1 MLRPHDV
8 GERTART
15 TTQRVLGGAAA
26 ALITVAGAGAG
37 ALSGPAP
44 AGVWSYQAID
54 LVATQA
60 AITMNGTFTPDVT
73 PQFQAA
79 VLDAYIGP
87 LVGPGYTGLPLRTPQ
102 DLWPLSGVT
111 ALTYNDSTRVGYG
124 ILKDKYEEIVGQ
136 NTADGQPD
144 TPMVVFGYS
153 QSAFIAS
160 MFDEY
165 LAEVRAGGGAVPPT
179 TFVQI
184 GNTNIPNG
192 GLMARFNGL
201 GLTPWTPLVFAPTK
215 TGNTTYEVFRQYD
228 PFADFP
234 KYTLNVLAVANSL
247 MGYLLHFTLPV
258 SGSAPWLSPVIR
270 VLNRL
275 MTPISLNPASP
286 NYIEPIETRYEDTV
300 YKFVPTAQLPLLAPL
315 YALGMSRLA
324 DALDPVFRPVIEAGY
339 DRSESFGVPTPAV
352 FGLGPHLAPAL
363 QQSWQALRQLV
374 NPGTADSTA
383 AIEVPVASPSA
394 SIEASP
400 KPPSASAESLPQ
412 AESVAAASV
421 ASDGVAS
428 DDSAGAALSTASPA
442 PAAAPSAPPAVTE
455 IAQTGSENSTDS
467 PPAGGDLATTID
479 HADHS
484 AVGAVLAGTDDAS
497 NAVSQRQRGK
507 VVARPGS
514 DPATDGSRAPRSRH
528 TGR

>member
-1 MLRPHDV
+1 MP
-8 GERTART
+8 RTHEMGHQRAVAT
-15 TTQRVLGGAAA
+15 TRRVCGGAAA
-26 ALITVAGAGAG
+26 ALIAIAGAGV
-37 ALSGPAP
+37 LSGPAP
-44 AGVWSYQAID
+44 MGVWSYQAVD

-165 LAEVRAGGGAVPPT
+165 LAEVRVQGGSVPPT

-234 KYTLNVLAVANSL
+234 KYTLNALAVVNSL

-270 VLNRL
+270 ALNRL

-300 YKFVPTAQLPLLAPL
+300 YKFVPTAQLPLLSPL
-315 YALGMSRLA
+315 YAFGMSQLA
-324 DALDPVFRPVIEAGY
+324 DALDPVFRPLIEAGY

-363 QQSWQALRQLV
+363 QQSWQALRQLI
-374 NPGTADSTA
+374 NPGPAGPASA
-383 AIEVPVASPSA
+383 SELPVASPSA
-394 SIEASP
+394 SIDAGL
-400 KPPSASAESLPQ
+400 KPLPG
-412 AESVAAASV
+412 AAPESVAQAQPMPAAAVVSV
-421 ASDGVAS
+421 DVTAS
-428 DDSAGAALSTASPA
+428 DDPADDATGTAPPA
-442 PAAAPSAPPAVTE
+442 PAATLSATPVDEEVAETSSETSVESAPAERDIAPTGDVVDPSAAVAESPDAGDAGDAATSHRHRNAA
-455 IAQTGSENSTDS
+455 AQ
-467 PPAGGDLATTID
+467 P
-479 HADHS
+479 
-484 AVGAVLAGTDDAS
+484 GTD
-497 NAVSQRQRGK
+497 
-507 VVARPGS
+507 
-514 DPATDGSRAPRSRH
+514 PAADGSRVPRSRH
-528 TGR
+528 AGR